1 MHSAIVLINCDLG
14 YEEEI
19 IRAISNIDG
28 VTSIVGTYGVY
39 DLVANVKASR
49 LEDLNNSIAR
59 IRKVSHVRSTVTL
72 VVIEGQGVINEDDK
86 YR

>member
-14 YEEEI
+14 YEEDI
-19 IRAISNIDG
+19 IKTISNISG

-39 DLVANVKASR
+39 DLVANVKTQT
-49 LEDLNNSIAR
+49 LEELNNSIAR
-59 IRKVSHVRSTVTL
+59 IRKVPHVKSTITL
-72 VVIEGQGVINEDDK
+72 IVIEGQGIINEE